1 MTGTNGFA
9 PRDGSGSSAD
19 TDAAFGD
26 DPTPGIVSIERVG
39 SDRVRVYQ
47 RDGRTVTATDVPI
60 QPWLVTTDHG
70 RTILQQMT
78 HTESLLDGD
87 GSLRWR
93 IAFPTWNAFR
103 DAATALS
110 DANEQRIVYH
120 GAAEQHFIETGRG
133 SFRGMDFADLV
144 RLQLDIETLSLDPH
158 ASSAAIVLISLSVN
172 GESAMVLRADQPGG
186 EAAMIIE
193 LGRYIALVD
202 PDVIEGHNLFRF
214 DLPYIAAR
222 AAALNVALRWG
233 RDGSPLRFGREQRF
247 GVMQRSMRY
256 IGATIHGRHI
266 IDTWMQLQRYDLGG
280 DLESYALKPAIA
292 ALGLRS
298 ADRVDVDRT
307 SIAELWDHERD
318 TLIAYALDDAR
329 DVNALSDLTLPTM
342 FYQCQIVPRGL
353 QAVAHGGTGERIND
367 LMVRAYV
374 RNAQSIP
381 LPDAVRGYP
390 GGYMELRR
398 AGAFAPAVKCD
409 VESLYPSIM
418 LNEHIAPQTDVL
430 GLFLP
435 MLDRLKR
442 DRLHAKRKEQE
453 SGGVERQRWR
463 GLQTSYKILIN
474 SFYGYLG
481 YGRAWF
487 SDFAAAERVTL
498 RGQDIAREIV
508 RHLEERGAVVVEV
521 DTDGVMFQPPDDCRG
536 PEAEAALVASVDAE
550 LGDGYSLAYEG
561 RFEGVVALKL
571 KSYGMLHYDGHVT
584 LKGSALRSRRD
595 ETLLREFARDLV
607 PRLLVPER
615 YGTARDLYLDQA
627 QRIVDGR
634 FDPRDIGRW
643 ESITDRTHGRTG
655 NQRLAALASQAD
667 IGERLFLYQRADG
680 ALALVDEYAGDHD
693 VDYLLRRLRDMAER
707 FRTVFDDQSIFNW
720 TFPAVT
726 SRSTV
731 SALRDQPL
739 TRQAS
744 LFGA

>member
-1 MTGTNGFA
+1 MSATGFA
-9 PRDGSGSSAD
+9 HYTGDTNSVD

-26 DPTPGIVSIERVG
+26 DATPGIIAVERAG
-39 SDRVRVYQ
+39 NDRVRVYQ
-47 RDGRTVTATDVPI
+47 RRGRAVSATDVPVE
-60 QPWLVTTDHG
+60 PWLVTTDHG
-70 RTILQQMT
+70 LARLQQMT
-78 HTESLLDGD
+78 HTSTMLNGD
-87 GSLRWR
+87 QPLRWR
-93 IAFPTWNAFR
+93 VAFPTWSAFR
-103 DAATALS
+103 DAAAALT

-158 ASSAAIVLISLSVN
+158 AANAAIVLISLSIN
-172 GESAMVLRADQPGG
+172 GESAMVLRADQAGG
-186 EAAMIIE
+186 EAAMINE
-193 LGRYIALVD
+193 LGRYINLVD

-222 AAALNVALRWG
+222 ASALNVALRWG

-292 ALGLRS
+292 ALGLRR

-307 SIAELWDHERD
+307 SIAELWEHERD

-329 DVNALSDLTLPTM
+329 DVNSLSDLTLPTM

-367 LMVRAYV
+367 LMVRAYL
-374 RNAQSIP
+374 RNGQSIP

-418 LNEHIAPQTDVL
+418 LNERIAPLTDVL

-435 MLDRLKR
+435 MLARLKR
-442 DRLHAKRKEQE
+442 DRLHAKRREQE
-453 SGGVERQRWR
+453 TNGIERQRWR

-498 RGQDIAREIV
+498 RGQDIARDMV
-508 RHLEERGAVVVEV
+508 QHLEALNAVVVEV
-521 DTDGVMFQPPDDCRG
+521 DTDGVMFQPPATSRNAED
-536 PEAEAALVASVDAE
+536 EAALVAKVDSL
-550 LGDGYSLAYEG
+550 LGEGYTLAYEG
-561 RFEGVVALKL
+561 RFAGVVALKL

-595 ETLLREFARDLV
+595 ETLLRQFARDLV

-627 QRIVDGR
+627 QRIAEGQ

-655 NQRLAALASQAD
+655 NQRLAAIASQAD
-667 IGERLFLYQRADG
+667 IGERLFLYQRAG
-680 ALALVDEYAGDHD
+680 GTLALVDEYANDHD
-693 VDYLLRRLRDMAER
+693 VDYLLRRLHDMAER
-707 FRTVFDDQSIFNW
+707 FRTVFEDDATFNW
-720 TFPAVT
+720 TFPVVN
-726 SRSTV
+726 SRSTIA
-731 SALRDQPL
+731 ALRDQPL